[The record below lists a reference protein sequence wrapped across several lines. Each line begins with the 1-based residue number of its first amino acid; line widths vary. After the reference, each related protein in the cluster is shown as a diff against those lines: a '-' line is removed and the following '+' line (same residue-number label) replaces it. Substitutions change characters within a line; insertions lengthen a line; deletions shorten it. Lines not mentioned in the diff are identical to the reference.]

1 MSSPIYDNALIISL
15 LRSELF
21 PGLRR
26 WHEKNCSINIREMI
40 ICNLY
45 VLVVICVV
53 STFKIQERRK
63 EHWWETC
70 KFKMYQKQN
79 NHQWLTPSFVTQWY
93 SPPIRK
99 SSNVLD
105 WNLLKCILMGPAD
118 SRFRDTELGAPLVTL
133 SPGGTMPAS
142 ARLCRLLGQ
151 NDHRHCSDGRLV
163 KSLYAIML

>member
-1 MSSPIYDNALIISL
+1 MSISTLIKCSSNYSSFKFNNCLVCPVQYMIIVFN
-15 LRSELF
+15 LF
-21 PGLRR
+21 FPQIWVTPGLRE

-45 VLVVICVV
+45 VLVDICVV

-118 SRFRDTELGAPLVTL
+118 SRFRDTELGAPLGPSVL
-133 SPGGTMPAS
+133 IFSISPGPK
-142 ARLCRLLGQ
+142 L
-151 NDHRHCSDGRLV
+151 
-163 KSLYAIML
+163 